1 MRKIRSCPLDDVI
14 VLLADAHEHE
24 AVGEDVNATYDELL
38 RVGDPLLVHVEAAG
52 ADDANRVPF
61 RLEAADLQGNI

>member
-1 MRKIRSCPLDDVI
+1 M
-14 VLLADAHEHE
+14 
-24 AVGEDVNATYDELL
+24 NAAYDELL

>member
-1 MRKIRSCPLDDVI
+1 MRSRPLDDVI

-24 AVGEDVNATYDELL
+24 VVGKDVNAAYDELL
-38 RVGDPLLVHVEAAG
+38 RIGDPLLVHVEAAG
-52 ADDANRVPF
+52 VDDADGVPF

>member
-24 AVGEDVNATYDELL
+24 AVGEDVDAAYDELL

-52 ADDANRVPF
+52 ADDAKGVPF
-61 RLEAADLQGNI
+61 RLEAADLQGYI